1 MSEQMIANAPG
12 ARPDLI
18 LLGQEPNEITVPEC
32 EAERRN
38 RQALHAME
46 VDWGRGV
53 FDYAKIRALLTGPI
67 IETCQGGHRA
77 AEQPPTNAA

>member
-12 ARPDLI
+12 ARPDLF
-18 LLGQEPNEITVPEC
+18 LLGQEPSEITVPEC

-38 RQALHAME
+38 RQALHTME

-53 FDYAKIRALLTGPI
+53 FDYAKIRALLTGRI

-77 AEQPPTNAA
+77 AEAQPTNAA